1 MRLLKVSLIVLPLL
15 LLWCTQSLAEAK
27 EEIKP
32 IDITRAV
39 KRCKVCHGK
48 DLRGKKKS
56 PSLYNKDFSEVY
68 VSLTSSVPKKMK
80 GVVKKLSEQEVWEV
94 SRFISEL
101 GDTDTK
107 DQD

>member
-1 MRLLKVSLIVLPLL
+1 MRRVKIGLTVLSLVF
-15 LLWCTQSLAEAK
+15 LWCTQSLAEAK
-27 EEIKP
+27 EEPKS
-32 IDITRAV
+32 IDISKAV
-39 KRCKVCHGK
+39 KRCKMCHGK

-56 PSLYNKDFSEVY
+56 PTLYDKNFSEVY
-68 VSLTSSVPKKMK
+68 ISLTSAVPKKMK

>member
-1 MRLLKVSLIVLPLL
+1 MRRVKIGLTVLSLLF
-15 LLWCTQSLAEAK
+15 LWCTQSLAEAK
-27 EEIKP
+27 EDPKP
-32 IDITRAV
+32 IDISKAV
-39 KRCKVCHGK
+39 KRCKTCHGK

-56 PSLYNKDFSEVY
+56 PTLYDKDFSEVY

-80 GVVKKLSEQEVWEV
+80 GVVKKLTEQEVWEV

-101 GDTDTK
+101 GDSDNK